1 MSGYLTGKL
10 LDRKI
15 CYFNLLDKMVL
26 ALIFKSCQVDI
37 LKALDPAYPHI
48 VRDEELPAVDL
59 KPATMQTREPASDFA
74 EGHLIS
80 FQSASF
86 MSILMFALLLHMHS
100 VYRVLAWT
108 VERLNTTC
116 MFRIEHCAR

>member
-1 MSGYLTGKL
+1 
-10 LDRKI
+10 
-15 CYFNLLDKMVL
+15 MVL

-59 KPATMQTREPASDFA
+59 KPTTMQTREPASDFA
-74 EGHLIS
+74 EG
-80 FQSASF
+80 
-86 MSILMFALLLHMHS
+86 
-100 VYRVLAWT
+100 RVLAWT

-116 MFRIEHCAR
+116 MFRIEHCALYKIDQLPMTMAKNL

>member
-1 MSGYLTGKL
+1 
-10 LDRKI
+10 
-15 CYFNLLDKMVL
+15 
-26 ALIFKSCQVDI
+26 VDI

-59 KPATMQTREPASDFA
+59 KPTTMQTREPASDFA

-86 MSILMFALLLHMHS
+86 M
-100 VYRVLAWT
+100 
-108 VERLNTTC
+108 
-116 MFRIEHCAR
+116 